1 MAAKWIILNSITK
14 SKPINGN
21 NAIEYITG
29 HVMVPDQARFVDK
42 TLEEIKDLRIS
53 QVQWY
58 ANRTLGFT
66 LTDEQSCKTGT
77 YRDIKDSHVF
87 NPTKKI
93 TKIDCIID
101 NNEDWIIRINFY
113 SGQERLVTV
122 GLSDEDVEDFG
133 GRVETFEIADYEQLI
148 GCELYHSKLYFAG
161 ITWLKIKVK

>member
-1 MAAKWIILNSITK
+1 M
-14 SKPINGN
+14 
-21 NAIEYITG
+21 
-29 HVMVPDQARFVDK
+29 
-42 TLEEIKDLRIS
+42 
-53 QVQWY
+53 
-58 ANRTLGFT
+58 
-66 LTDEQSCKTGT
+66 
-77 YRDIKDSHVF
+77 F

-161 ITWLKIKVK
+161 VTWLKIKVK